1 MLKDQFKAVLADV
14 LDTKAYSVIDR
25 TVEELIFAKVDTLDA
40 QQRQILEQ
48 IYSMRLLDSR
58 WLIAAFHLGEEEKE
72 RGLREWILRKHG
84 VAKLP
89 DLDVKYVFD

>member
-1 MLKDQFKAVLADV
+1 MLKEQFKAVLADV
-14 LDTKAYSVIDR
+14 LDTKAYLVIDQ
-25 TVEELIFAKVDTLDA
+25 TVENLIFAKVDTLDA
-40 QQRQILEQ
+40 QQRRILEQ

-89 DLDVKYVFD
+89 ELDVKYIFD